1 MISRL
6 GAAPN
11 HSLPTPSVWVDSN
24 PYAPVTNPNPLGGEQ
39 VNLTAFVRVLL
50 NKGWCVEASYAQPI
64 YLDLNDLRPSE
75 KNRFSLE
82 IGTSF

>member
-6 GAAPN
+6 GAAPS

-24 PYAPVTNPNPLGGEQ
+24 PYALVTNPNALGGEQ
-39 VNLTAFVRVLL
+39 VHVTVFMRVPL
-50 NKGWCVEASYAQPI
+50 NKGWYVEASYAQPI
-64 YLDLNDLRPSE
+64 YLDLSDLASE
-75 KNRFSLE
+75 KHHFCLE